1 MTAATQNTGDRL
13 KVAIVGCG
21 GIGNSHARG
30 YAASGRAD
38 LVGVADIVG
47 ERADGYAEKYD
58 TTAYGGVTE
67 LLAEQDP
74 ALVSIATP
82 PGTHAELAL
91 EVLAAGKSV
100 IVEKPPVL
108 SLAELDKIAEAEQ
121 ASAGHAYG
129 IFQHRHGSGGRR
141 AHELLQSGAL
151 GDPLVAVCETLWFR
165 PRSYFDPEW
174 RGTWVGEGGGPTLG
188 HGIHQ
193 IDLLLHLLGQW
204 QTINATAVRRDR
216 PVQFEDISMALV
228 TFENRAVATMI
239 NSLLSPQELSRIRID
254 SEGGTLEVNHLYGY
268 SDADWK
274 FHPTPDEAVAARLGQ
289 DAGTVNPENAARA
302 QKAGDAWE
310 ASAGEDVPSNH
321 SAQLGRLVDDLLAG
335 RDHETTLASTRPT
348 MEFITALY
356 ASALTGGPVDR
367 CDLVPGHAFYNA
379 LHGGVEQSAID
390 AAFTI

>member
-1 MTAATQNTGDRL
+1 MTDLGDRL

-30 YAASGRAD
+30 YRASGSAE
-38 LVGVADIVG
+38 LVGVTDVVG
-47 ERADGYAEKYD
+47 ERAEDYAERYD
-58 TTAYGGVTE
+58 TTAYAGLDA
-67 LLAEQDP
+67 LLTQADP
-74 ALVSIATP
+74 AVVSIATP

-91 EVLAAGKSV
+91 QVLAAGKSV

-108 SLAELDKIAEAEQ
+108 SLAELDRIAEAEQ
-121 ASAGHAYG
+121 HSAGRAYG

-141 AHELLQSGAL
+141 AHELLRTGAL

-193 IDLLLHLLGQW
+193 IDLLLHLLGPWETLQ
-204 QTINATAVRRDR
+204 ATAVRRDR
-216 PVQFEDISMALV
+216 PVEFEDISMAML
-228 TFENRAVATMI
+228 TMENRCVATMI

-254 SEGGTLEVNHLYGY
+254 STGGTLEVNHLYGY

-274 FHPTPDEAVAARLGQ
+274 YHPAPDQTKAPTFGKDPGVR
-289 DAGTVNPENAARA
+289 RA
-302 QKAGDAWE
+302 DDDHDQ
-310 ASAGEDVPSNH
+310 SAEDPWTSSQAEDVPSGH

-335 RDHETTLASTRPT
+335 RTHETTLDSTRPT
-348 MEFITALY
+348 MELITALY
-356 ASALTGGPVDR
+356 ASALTGQSVKR
-367 CDLVPGHAFYNA
+367 SDLVPGHPFYTA
-379 LHGGVEQSAID
+379 LNGGIDQSEIA
-390 AAFTI
+390 AAFSI